1 MKTIIKLFK
10 LIPVLLILL
19 TSCEEIEVYD
29 ESIIINNEL
38 ESEEITSTQ
47 DLSVTYVSL
56 QSNTLRL
63 SVNRT
68 SNINQD
74 TILELGLVYSN
85 NENPILSDN
94 KISANTI
101 NIANVIDIDNL
112 FYGQSYFFK
121 AYAIT
126 DLGVLYSLN
135 QIEIYI
141 PESGPVMTSQNSFSN
156 LNGIESLIYPYGS
169 NTQGP
174 WIVTTSDCIEPPC
187 ITTGQSYG
195 GYVVFNSD
203 NPSDGYFEFWIKTFD
218 PGYPNR
224 IPKIKL
230 NGDETTDID
239 IVDGNTTTGS
249 SSFIKLRVNNVYAGN
264 ITITI
269 DFEEFS
275 NRIITYTIDEFKFYT
290 NQ

>member
-121 AYAIT
+121 VIA
-126 DLGVLYSLN
+126 
-135 QIEIYI
+135 
-141 PESGPVMTSQNSFSN
+141 
-156 LNGIESLIYPYGS
+156 
-169 NTQGP
+169 
-174 WIVTTSDCIEPPC
+174 
-187 ITTGQSYG
+187 
-195 GYVVFNSD
+195 
-203 NPSDGYFEFWIKTFD
+203 
-218 PGYPNR
+218 
-224 IPKIKL
+224 
-230 NGDETTDID
+230 
-239 IVDGNTTTGS
+239 S
-249 SSFIKLRVNNVYAGN
+249 SVPRLMAHSPAA
-264 ITITI
+264 
-269 DFEEFS
+269 
-275 NRIITYTIDEFKFYT
+275 
-290 NQ
+290 